1 MVIKRYL
8 NTRKELIMLYTGS
21 FRDIN
26 PDKYDQIWLVV
37 RKLMSPIKNTKGNI
51 YHIDTIAP
59 SQKLLYDTLEM
70 KRKKTW
76 NQETFDKIY
85 APRYL
90 KEMLEI
96 EPMLQLQKLAELS
109 KTQDV
114 LIACYCK
121 DENLCHRS
129 LIKQIVDTI
138 NS

>member
-1 MVIKRYL
+1 MVIERCL

-96 EPMLQLQKLAELS
+96 EPVLQLQKLAELS
-109 KTQDV
+109 KTQDI

>member
-1 MVIKRYL
+1 
-8 NTRKELIMLYTGS
+8 MLYTGS

-37 RKLMSPIKNTKGNI
+37 RKLMSPVKNTKGNI

-109 KTQDV
+109 KTQDI

>member
-1 MVIKRYL
+1 
-8 NTRKELIMLYTGS
+8 MLYTGS

-37 RKLMSPIKNTKGNI
+37 RKLMSPVKNTKGNI

-76 NQETFDKIY
+76 NQEAFDKIY

-109 KTQDV
+109 KTQNI

>member
-1 MVIKRYL
+1 
-8 NTRKELIMLYTGS
+8 MLYTGS

>member
-1 MVIKRYL
+1 MVIKRCL
-8 NTRKELIMLYTGS
+8 NTRKEFIMLYTGS

-37 RKLMSPIKNTKGNI
+37 RKLMSPVKNTKGNI
-51 YHIDTIAP
+51 YHIDAIAP

-90 KEMLEI
+90 KEMLGI

-109 KTQDV
+109 KTQDI